1 MRFYLKVFAAVLV
14 AVAVGYF
21 STAARACPQQIVAQG
36 QCFQQQQVF
45 AQQVY
50 QPQAVVLQ
58 NVAPQYVVQQPQFVV
73 QQQYGA
79 QAVVVGH
86 NRQQVIVRQ
95 QRAQKVVVQNG
106 RQRSRQTVIV
116 RNR

>member
-1 MRFYLKVFAAVLV
+1 MKFYFQVLAAVLV
-14 AVAVGYF
+14 AVAVGYC
-21 STAARACPQQIVAQG
+21 STAKAGCPQG

-73 QQQYGA
+73 QQQYA

-86 NRQQVIVRQ
+86 NRQQVIVQ
-95 QRAQKVVVQNG
+95 KQRAQRVVVQNQ

-116 RNR
+116 RSR